1 MQKKEINIEVGH
13 RIQMVREKCG
23 YTQEQFAE
31 MLDVGVQH
39 ISNIERGVVGIS
51 LTALRNACQVLDI
64 SADYLLMG
72 KNSSGTTNLLV
83 QQINQLPVDQMVQ
96 VEKGFSQILE
106 ALNLANQQKT
116 IPSEN
121 SSKQQ

>member
-116 IPSEN
+116 IP
-121 SSKQQ
+121 

>member
-13 RIQMVREKCG
+13 RIQMVREKRG

-39 ISNIERGVVGIS
+39 ISNIERGVVGVS

-106 ALNLANQQKT
+106 ALHLANQQKT
-116 IPSEN
+116 ISSEN
-121 SSKQQ
+121 TQIQK